1 MLDLKGRKVIV
12 VGLAKSGI
20 GAADLLVKQGAL
32 VTVFDTKDEAV
43 LADNIKM
50 LAPSVA
56 LRASAKPE
64 EKDLEEADLLVLS
77 PAVPADL
84 PFVLEAKR
92 LGLPVWSEIELA
104 SRFTKAKM
112 IGITGT
118 NGKTTTTSLV
128 GEIMKK
134 VDHQSMTAGNI
145 GISMAE
151 TVQTV
156 PDHSFLT
163 LELSSFQLELID
175 QFHPIVSAILN
186 FTPDHLN
193 RHHTFEAY
201 VEAKCHVYE
210 NQTKEDTVIL
220 NYDDAICREKGLLL
234 SKRENGPRV
243 VFFSRKEKTP
253 SGIWLEDGFIKAEK
267 DGQILDI
274 VNVDEMKIFGPHNEE
289 NAMAAVGCCLYAG
302 ADIRYIQEGLRE
314 FPGVAH
320 RIEPVGVIDGVSYYN
335 DSKATNPD
343 AAIKGLLA
351 MRSPM
356 TVLIGGGYDKGTPY
370 DEWTDLFPGRV
381 RKLVLIG
388 QTAETIRE
396 AAVRS
401 GYPEEDIVFC
411 ETFDEAIKCC
421 RKAAVPGDS
430 VLLSP
435 ACASWGMFDNY
446 EQRGDIFRETVR
458 KMKGET
464 NAE

>member
-1 MLDLKGRKVIV
+1 M
-12 VGLAKSGI
+12 
-20 GAADLLVKQGAL
+20 
-32 VTVFDTKDEAV
+32 
-43 LADNIKM
+43 
-50 LAPSVA
+50 
-56 LRASAKPE
+56 
-64 EKDLEEADLLVLS
+64 
-77 PAVPADL
+77 
-84 PFVLEAKR
+84 
-92 LGLPVWSEIELA
+92 
-104 SRFTKAKM
+104 
-112 IGITGT
+112 
-118 NGKTTTTSLV
+118 
-128 GEIMKK
+128 
-134 VDHQSMTAGNI
+134 
-145 GISMAE
+145 
-151 TVQTV
+151 
-156 PDHSFLT
+156 
-163 LELSSFQLELID
+163 
-175 QFHPIVSAILN
+175 
-186 FTPDHLN
+186 
-193 RHHTFEAY
+193 
-201 VEAKCHVYE
+201 
-210 NQTKEDTVIL
+210 
-220 NYDDAICREKGLLL
+220 
-234 SKRENGPRV
+234 
-243 VFFSRKEKTP
+243 
-253 SGIWLEDGFIKAEK
+253 
-267 DGQILDI
+267 
-274 VNVDEMKIFGPHNEE
+274 
-289 NAMAAVGCCLYAG
+289 
-302 ADIRYIQEGLRE
+302 
-314 FPGVAH
+314 
-320 RIEPVGVIDGVSYYN
+320 IDGVSYYN

>member
-1 MLDLKGRKVIV
+1 MDLKGRKVIV

-32 VTVFDTKDEAV
+32 VTVLDTKDEAV

-201 VEAKCHVYE
+201 VEAKCRVYE

-234 SKRENGPRV
+234 SKREKGPRV

-267 DGQILDI
+267 DGQIWDI

>member
-201 VEAKCHVYE
+201 VEAKCRVYE

-234 SKRENGPRV
+234 SDGKMAPELCFSAAKRKHRPAYGWKMALSKP
-243 VFFSRKEKTP
+243 KKTGRYWI
-253 SGIWLEDGFIKAEK
+253 SLT
-267 DGQILDI
+267 L
-274 VNVDEMKIFGPHNEE
+274 MK
-289 NAMAAVGCCLYAG
+289 
-302 ADIRYIQEGLRE
+302 
-314 FPGVAH
+314 
-320 RIEPVGVIDGVSYYN
+320 
-335 DSKATNPD
+335 
-343 AAIKGLLA
+343 
-351 MRSPM
+351 
-356 TVLIGGGYDKGTPY
+356 
-370 DEWTDLFPGRV
+370 
-381 RKLVLIG
+381 
-388 QTAETIRE
+388 
-396 AAVRS
+396 
-401 GYPEEDIVFC
+401 
-411 ETFDEAIKCC
+411 
-421 RKAAVPGDS
+421 
-430 VLLSP
+430 
-435 ACASWGMFDNY
+435 
-446 EQRGDIFRETVR
+446 
-458 KMKGET
+458 
-464 NAE
+464 

>member
-1 MLDLKGRKVIV
+1 MLDLKGWKVIV

-20 GAADLLVKQGAL
+20 GAADLLVKNGAE
-32 VTVFDTKDEAV
+32 VTVFDTKDMEA
-43 LADNIKM
+43 LKENIR
-50 LAPSVA
+50 LLPPGVSV
-56 LRASAKPE
+56 RASSKPE
-64 EKDLEEADLLVLS
+64 ETDLRAADLLVLS

-84 PFVLEAKR
+84 PFVLKAAE
-92 LGLPVWSEIELA
+92 LGIPVWSEIELA
-104 SRFTKAKM
+104 SRFTGAKM

-134 VDHQSMTAGNI
+134 VDPRSMTAGNI

-151 TVQTV
+151 TVQIV
-156 PDHSFLT
+156 SDDSFLT
-163 LELSSFQLELID
+163 LELSSFQLELINR
-175 QFHPIVSAILN
+175 FHPVVSAILN

-201 VEAKCHVYE
+201 IDAKCRVYE
-210 NQTKEDTVIL
+210 NQSDGDTVVF
-220 NYDDAICREKGLLL
+220 NYDDAICREKGLALA
-234 SKRENGPRV
+234 KKEKGPKV
-243 VFFSRKEKTP
+243 VFFSRKERTP
-253 SGIWLEDGFIKAEK
+253 SGIWLEDGHIKAEK
-267 DGQILDI
+267 DGQILDFVD
-274 VNVDEMKIFGPHNEE
+274 VNEMKIFGPHNEE

-302 ADIRYIQEGLRE
+302 ADIELIREGLRS
-314 FPGVAH
+314 FPGVPH
-320 RIEPVGVIDGVSYYN
+320 RIEPVGEIDGGSYYN

-351 MRSPM
+351 MRSKM
-356 TVLIGGGYDKGTPY
+356 SVLIGGGYDKGTPY

-388 QTAETIRE
+388 QTAADIHD
-396 AAVRS
+396 AAIRS
-401 GYPEEDIVFC
+401 GYPEKDIIFC
-411 ETFDEAIKCC
+411 ETFDEAIRCC
-421 RKAAVPGDS
+421 RKEALPGDS

-446 EQRGDIFRETVR
+446 EQRGDIFRDTVR